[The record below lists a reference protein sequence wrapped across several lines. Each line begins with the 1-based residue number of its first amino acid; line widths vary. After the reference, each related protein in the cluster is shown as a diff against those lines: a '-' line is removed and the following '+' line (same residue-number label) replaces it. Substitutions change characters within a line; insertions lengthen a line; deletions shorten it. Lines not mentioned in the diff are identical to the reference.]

1 MHFFREARASKV
13 FLAALLAA
21 IVGLGLFEGL
31 ATAQKK
37 NNSKRRRR
45 AIQRE
50 MESPYKRWLREEVP
64 YIITGDER
72 KTFTSL
78 STDEEREQFIEQ
90 FWERRNPRPGS
101 PENEFREEYYRRI
114 AYANERFQSGW
125 AGWKTDRGRIYIM
138 YGPPDERE
146 RHPSG
151 GTYLRPFEEGG
162 GQTTTYPW
170 EKWRYRYIDGVG
182 LNVELEFVDPTL
194 TGEYRLAISPAEKD
208 ALTYVPGAG
217 LTMNERMGLSSKGD
231 RRPGMVGGTLEP
243 AGGYQTRRMSQFER
257 LDLYSKIFKPPSVK
271 FRDLQAVVSSRLTAN
286 LLPFQVRTD
295 SIKIISES
303 ILTPITIQMANRD
316 LQFEDK
322 DGVMQAVVSIYGQ
335 LTTLGG
341 RVAEVFEDAVQLD
354 VPSSIFEQYVN
365 KKSVYQKA
373 LPLRP
378 GRYKLSVVLKDEKSE
393 NMGSMEVV
401 VLVPRF
407 EDEELTASSLILA
420 TKIEPVPTSQ
430 VGSGPFVIGASK
442 VRPSVDSKFFN
453 QSEMGVYLVVY
464 NLGLAEKGGKPEAE
478 IQYKI
483 LKDGKTVMSASE
495 RVPED
500 YPNTRSQL
508 TIQKKLPLGQLEPGR
523 YSLQVE
529 VTDQIRSA
537 TLNPSASF
545 EVY

>member
-1 MHFFREARASKV
+1 MRFFREARVSKV

-37 NNSKRRRR
+37 NNSKRRRK

-50 MESPYKRWLREEVP
+50 MASPYKRWLREEVP

-90 FWERRNPRPGS
+90 FWERRNPSPGS

-114 AYANERFQSGW
+114 AYANERFSSGW
-125 AGWKTDRGRIYIM
+125 PGWKMDRGRIYIM

-146 RHPSG
+146 QHPTG
-151 GTYLRPFEEGG
+151 GSHHRPFEEGG
-162 GQTTTYPW
+162 GQTTTYAW
-170 EKWRYRYIDGVG
+170 EKWRYRYIDGIG
-182 LNVELEFVDPTL
+182 TNIELEFVDRTMS
-194 TGEYRLAISPAEKD
+194 GEYRLAMSPAEKD
-208 ALTYVPGAG
+208 ALAYIPGAG
-217 LTMNERMGLSSKGD
+217 LYQSEQMGLTSKAD
-231 RRPGMVGGTLEP
+231 RLPGLSTGAMEP
-243 AGGYQTRRMSQFER
+243 GGGYLSRRLSQFER

-271 FRDLQAVVSSRLTAN
+271 FRDLQAVVTSRLTAN

-295 SIKIISES
+295 YIKITSES
-303 ILTPITIQMANRD
+303 ILTPVTIQIANRD

-322 DGVMQAVVSIYGQ
+322 DGVRQAVVSIYGQ

-354 VPSSIFEQYVN
+354 VPSSIFDQYVN

-373 LPLRP
+373 LALRP

-401 VLVPRF
+401 VRVRRF
-407 EDEELTASSLILA
+407 EDEELAASSLILA
-420 TKIEPVPTSQ
+420 TKIEPLPTSR

-442 VRPSVDSKFFN
+442 VRPSVDSRFFN
-453 QSEMGVYLVVY
+453 QSEMGIYLVVY

-483 LKDGKTVMSASE
+483 LKDGKTVMSVSE
-495 RVPED
+495 RVPEN
-500 YPNTRSQL
+500 YPNTRRQL

-529 VTDQIRSA
+529 VTDQIKSA

>member
-13 FLAALLAA
+13 FLSVLLAA
-21 IVGLGLFEGL
+21 VVGLGLFEGV
-31 ATAQKK
+31 ATAQKR

-50 MESPYKRWLREEVP
+50 MESPYKRWLRQEVP

-72 KTFTSL
+72 STFNSL

-90 FWERRNPRPGS
+90 FWERRNPSPGS

-114 AYANERFQSGW
+114 AYANERFASGW
-125 AGWKTDRGRIYIM
+125 PGWKTDRGRIYIM

-146 RHPSG
+146 THPSG
-151 GTYLRPFEEGG
+151 GTYLRPAEEGG
-162 GQTTTYPW
+162 GQTSTYPW
-170 EKWRYRYIDGVG
+170 ERWRYRYIDGVG
-182 LNVELEFVDPTL
+182 TDINLEFVDSTL

-208 ALTYVPGAG
+208 AMTFISGAG
-217 LTMNERMGLSSKGD
+217 LTLDEQMGISTRSD
-231 RRPGMVGGTLEP
+231 RRPGLTPGTLEP
-243 AGGYQTRRMSQFER
+243 GGGYLSRRLSEFER

-295 SIKIISES
+295 YIKITSES

-316 LQFEDK
+316 LQFEEK

-341 RVAEVFEDAVQLD
+341 RVAEIFEDSMHLD
-354 VPSSIFEQYVN
+354 VPSSIFDQYVN

-378 GRYKLSVVLKDEKSE
+378 GRYKLSIILKDEKSE

-401 VLVPRF
+401 VPVRRF
-407 EDEELTASSLILA
+407 EDEELSASSLILA
-420 TKIEPVPTSQ
+420 TKIEPLPTSR

-442 VRPSVDSKFFN
+442 VRPSVDSRFLN
-453 QSEMGVYLVVY
+453 QSEMGIYLVVY
-464 NLGLAEKGGKPEAE
+464 NLGLAEEGGKPQAE

-500 YPNTRSQL
+500 YPGTRSQL
-508 TIQKKLPLGQLEPGR
+508 TIQKKLPLSQLEPGR

-529 VTDQIRSA
+529 VTDQIKSA

>member
-1 MHFFREARASKV
+1 MHFLRKARAPKV

-21 IVGLGLFEGL
+21 IVGLGVFEGL

-72 KTFTSL
+72 RTFTSL

-90 FWERRNPRPGS
+90 FWERRNPSPGS

-125 AGWKTDRGRIYIM
+125 PGWKTDRGRIYIM

-146 RHPSG
+146 THPMG
-151 GTYLRPFEEGG
+151 GRYDRPYEEGG
-162 GQTTTYPW
+162 GSTTTYPW
-170 EKWRYRYIDGVG
+170 EMWRYRYIDGIG
-182 LNVELEFVDPTL
+182 SNIELEFVDPTG
-194 TGEYRLAISPAEKD
+194 TSEYRLAISPAEKD
-208 ALTYVPGAG
+208 ALTFVPGGG
-217 LTMNERMGLSSKGD
+217 LTRDEEMGLSSKSQ
-231 RRPGMVGGTLEP
+231 RRPGMGPGTLEP
-243 AGGYQTRRMSQFER
+243 AGGYRRRHLSEFDR
-257 LDLYSKIFKPPSVK
+257 LDLYSRIFKPPSVK

-295 SIKIISES
+295 YIKITSES

-316 LQFEDK
+316 LQFEET

-354 VPSSIFEQYVN
+354 VPASIFDQYVN

-373 LPLRP
+373 IPLRP
-378 GRYKLSVVLKDEKSE
+378 GRYKLSIVLKDEKSE

-401 VLVPRF
+401 VPVRRF
-407 EDEELTASSLILA
+407 EDEELSASSLILA
-420 TKIEPVPTSQ
+420 TKIEPLPTSR
-430 VGSGPFVIGASK
+430 VGSGPFVIGDSK
-442 VRPSVDSKFFN
+442 VRPSVDSRFAK
-453 QSEMGVYLVVY
+453 QSEMGIYLVVY

-478 IQYKI
+478 IEYEI

-529 VTDQIRSA
+529 VTDQVKSA

>member
-1 MHFFREARASKV
+1 MHLFREARASKIV
-13 FLAALLAA
+13 LAALLAA
-21 IVGLGLFEGL
+21 IVGLGVFEGL

-50 MESPYKRWLREEVP
+50 MASPYKRWLREEVP
-64 YIITGDER
+64 HIITGDER
-72 KTFTSL
+72 KTFTSF

-90 FWERRNPRPGS
+90 FWERRNPSPGS

-114 AYANERFQSGW
+114 AYANERFTSGW
-125 AGWKTDRGRIYIM
+125 PGWKTDRGRIYIM

-146 RHPSG
+146 QHPTG
-151 GTYLRPFEEGG
+151 GSYQRSYEEGG
-162 GQTTTYPW
+162 GQTVTYPW
-170 EKWRYRYIDGVG
+170 EKWRYRYIDGIG
-182 LNVELEFVDPTL
+182 TNIELEFVDRTL
-194 TGEYRLAISPAEKD
+194 TGEYRLAMSPAEKD
-208 ALTYVPGAG
+208 ALGNIPGAG
-217 LTMNERMGLSSKGD
+217 LYQNELMGGSNKSNRMPGLT
-231 RRPGMVGGTLEP
+231 PGVMEP
-243 AGGYQTRRMSQFER
+243 ASGYPSRRLHQFER

-295 SIKIISES
+295 YVKITSES
-303 ILTPITIQMANRD
+303 VLTPITIQMANRD

-354 VPSSIFEQYVN
+354 VPSSIFDQYVN

-401 VLVPRF
+401 VRVRRF
-407 EDEELTASSLILA
+407 EDEELASSSLILA
-420 TKIEPVPTSQ
+420 TKIEPLPTSR
-430 VGSGPFVIGASK
+430 VGSGPFVIGSSK
-442 VRPSVDSKFFN
+442 VRPSVDSRFFN
-453 QSEMGVYLVVY
+453 QSEMGIFLVVY

-483 LKDGKTVMSASE
+483 LKDGKTVMSVSE

-500 YPNTRSQL
+500 YPNTRRQL
-508 TIQKKLPLGQLEPGR
+508 TVQKKLPLGQLDPGR

-529 VTDQIRSA
+529 VTDQIKSA

>member
-13 FLAALLAA
+13 FLAALLAT

-37 NNSKRRRR
+37 NDSKRRRK

-50 MESPYKRWLREEVP
+50 MASPYKRWLREEVP
-64 YIITGDER
+64 HIITGDER

-90 FWERRNPRPGS
+90 FWERRNPSPGS

-114 AYANERFQSGW
+114 AYANERFSSGW
-125 AGWKTDRGRIYIM
+125 PGWKTDRGRIYIM

-146 RHPSG
+146 QHPMG
-151 GTYLRPFEEGG
+151 GNYQRPYEEGG
-162 GQTTTYPW
+162 GHTVTYPW
-170 EKWRYRYIDGVG
+170 EKWRYRYIDGIG
-182 LNVELEFVDPTL
+182 TNIELEFVDRTL

-208 ALTYVPGAG
+208 ALSNIPGAG
-217 LTMNERMGLSSKGD
+217 LYANEERGGLSRSN
-231 RRPGMVGGTLEP
+231 RMPGLAAGVMEP
-243 AGGYQTRRMSQFER
+243 AGGYPSRRLHQFER

-286 LLPFQVRTD
+286 FLPFQVRTD
-295 SIKIISES
+295 HIKITSES
-303 ILTPITIQMANRD
+303 ILTPITIQLANRD

-341 RVAEVFEDAVQLD
+341 RVVEVFEDAVQLD
-354 VPSSIFEQYVN
+354 VPSSIFDQYVN

-373 LPLRP
+373 LALRP

-393 NMGSMEVV
+393 DMGSMEVV
-401 VLVPRF
+401 VRVRRF
-407 EDEELTASSLILA
+407 EDEELAASSLILA
-420 TKIEPVPTSQ
+420 TKIEPLPTSR
-430 VGSGPFVIGASK
+430 VGSGPFVIGSSK
-442 VRPSVDSKFFN
+442 VRPSVDSRFFN
-453 QSEMGVYLVVY
+453 QSEMGIYLVVY
-464 NLGLAEKGGKPEAE
+464 NLGLAEKGGKPEAQ

-483 LKDGKTVMSASE
+483 LKDGKTVMSVSE
-495 RVPED
+495 SVPED
-500 YPNTRSQL
+500 YPNTRSRL

-529 VTDQIRSA
+529 VTDQIKSA